1 MKTKYLLL
9 YAFLLILT
17 LLILLTFTG
26 CSTTT
31 QNSSS
36 DFSVLYTDAFGY
48 TSHINAVPETIIS
61 LSPNTTEIICTL
73 GLESKL
79 IGRTDYCDYPNSVS
93 SIQSIGSVT
102 EPNTELIISLGPD
115 IIITD
120 GMQSEEFITNLRN
133 LGLTVIIVRANETID
148 GTYDIISDIGKIT
161 NTDTKSKEVI
171 NYMKDEFLN
180 IQNTVN
186 SITDKKTVYY
196 SISLSEAGLYT
207 AGNNTYINELL
218 NKAGLINIATDME
231 GWTYSIEKLI
241 EHDPDIIICSTLYNA
256 KEGLLE
262 FEPLKDLTAISN
274 NNIIEI
280 DENLISRQ
288 SPRNI
293 EGIKQLIELIYNIKI
308 D

>member
-1 MKTKYLLL
+1 MKTKYLLS
-9 YAFLLILT
+9 YVFLLILT

-36 DFSVLYTDAFGY
+36 SFSISYTDAFGY
-48 TSHINAVPETIIS
+48 ISHINAVPETIIS
-61 LSPNTTEIICTL
+61 LSPNTTEIICAL

-79 IGRTDYCDYPNSVS
+79 IGRTDYCDYPHSVS

-102 EPNTELIISLGPD
+102 EPNTELIISLDPD

-120 GMQSEEFITNLRN
+120 GMQTEEFITNLRN
-133 LGLTVIIVRANETID
+133 LGLTVVIVRANETID
-148 GTYDIISDIGKIT
+148 GTYSVISDIGKIT
-161 NTDTKSKEVI
+161 NTEDTAKEI
-171 NYMKDEFLN
+171 ISQMENEFVN
-180 IQNTVN
+180 IQNTIN
-186 SITDKKTVYY
+186 SITNKKTVYY
-196 SISLSEAGLYT
+196 SISLSESGLYT
-207 AGNNTYINELL
+207 AGNNTYINEIL

-241 EHDPDIIICSTLYNA
+241 EHDPDIILCSNLYNS
-256 KEGLLE
+256 KQELLE
-262 FEPLKDLTAISN
+262 FEPIKDLTAITN
-274 NNIIEI
+274 NKIIEI

-288 SPRNI
+288 SPRNVDA
-293 EGIKQLIELIYNIKI
+293 IKQLIELVYNIKI